1 VRGAPRQNCR
11 LCAGGT
17 RSPGRS
23 GWGVF
28 DLLRGFGLFVQALF
42 ELLGAREYR
51 SRLGLAVLANLV
63 LWCTAAALAFYGVHG
78 WIEAQSTALPEWL
91 TSWISW
97 AGAALSVL
105 LTAGLALYVFP
116 PLFVLLLFPILDPI
130 SRIAEG
136 RILGWMPPD
145 SVRGVWGDLVD
156 GLATA
161 LRTLFWQLLALILTL
176 PLALT
181 GIGLPIAMLI
191 SGYFAG
197 LAWLDYPLA
206 RRGHGFST
214 KWRRARQNGWLVSG
228 FGVAFQLALL
238 IPFVGFL
245 FATPAAA
252 VGSAR
257 LFYNLREDDLRAAP
271 RR

>member
-1 VRGAPRQNCR
+1 LRSARRPPPELPSLRGRHA
-11 LCAGGT
+11 L
-17 RSPGRS
+17 PGRS

-130 SRIAEG
+130 SRD
-136 RILGWMPPD
+136 R
-145 SVRGVWGDLVD
+145 R
-156 GLATA
+156 
-161 LRTLFWQLLALILTL
+161 RTH
-176 PLALT
+176 
-181 GIGLPIAMLI
+181 
-191 SGYFAG
+191 SR
-197 LAWLDYPLA
+197 LD
-206 RRGHGFST
+206 
-214 KWRRARQNGWLVSG
+214 
-228 FGVAFQLALL
+228 
-238 IPFVGFL
+238 
-245 FATPAAA
+245 
-252 VGSAR
+252 
-257 LFYNLREDDLRAAP
+257 AP
-271 RR
+271 R